1 MIEVVWGGMRDGALG
16 YVRKCEKVVEYESD
30 LLDRLAMEE
39 EERSWM
45 MHEECMDIQERVS

>member
-1 MIEVVWGGMRDGALG
+1 MRDGALG